1 MVAAF
6 SFWLTRN
13 LAKEVV
19 KPLAILNSKMQE
31 ILSTN
36 SEDAELKPSED
47 TSKELSNLY
56 SVFKQLI
63 SDRRFQ
69 NNRFLDKEDALA
81 VIDLAETC
89 QMYDK
94 HNYKAAGVCYNNIAN
109 LQFKNNKYMLA
120 AENY

>member
-6 SFWLTRN
+6 YFWLTRN

-63 SDRRFQ
+63 SDRRF
-69 NNRFLDKEDALA
+69 
-81 VIDLAETC
+81 
-89 QMYDK
+89 
-94 HNYKAAGVCYNNIAN
+94 
-109 LQFKNNKYMLA
+109 
-120 AENY
+120 

>member
-13 LAKEVV
+13 LSKEVV

-63 SDRRFQ
+63 SDRRF
-69 NNRFLDKEDALA
+69 
-81 VIDLAETC
+81 
-89 QMYDK
+89 
-94 HNYKAAGVCYNNIAN
+94 
-109 LQFKNNKYMLA
+109 
-120 AENY
+120 

>member
-1 MVAAF
+1 MAAF

-63 SDRRFQ
+63 SDRRF
-69 NNRFLDKEDALA
+69 
-81 VIDLAETC
+81 
-89 QMYDK
+89 
-94 HNYKAAGVCYNNIAN
+94 
-109 LQFKNNKYMLA
+109 
-120 AENY
+120 